1 MYLTFEDEAK
11 RDLFYNRLTID
22 QKEKL
27 TNLNN
32 VSQENML
39 QKWRYGSISNYEYL
53 MYLNN
58 MADRSFN
65 DLTQYP
71 VYPWVRQFFF
81 FLAYKSLFF
90 IPNRC

>member
-1 MYLTFEDEAK
+1 MPYLYLTFEDEAK
-11 RDLFYNRLTID
+11 RDLFYNRLTLD

-71 VYPWVRQFFF
+71 VYPWVRQFF
-81 FLAYKSLFF
+81 
-90 IPNRC
+90 

>member
-11 RDLFYNRLTID
+11 RDLFYNRLTLD

-71 VYPWVRQFFF
+71 VYPWVRQFFS
-81 FLAYKSLFF
+81 SLFSLYVISF
-90 IPNRC
+90 YSK

>member
-1 MYLTFEDEAK
+1 LYLTFEDEAK
-11 RDLFYNRLTID
+11 RDLFYNRLTLD

-71 VYPWVRQFFF
+71 VYPWVRQFFS
-81 FLAYKSLFF
+81 SLFSLYVISF
-90 IPNRC
+90 YSK